1 MIFFRRIKKYVAP
14 QWYRIA
20 MVVVAATMVGL
31 LFAMSFMT
39 VIPLLKVMMG
49 EEGLHGWVD
58 RQGCK
63 WRYEMNFAVPDKT
76 DIMNNPD
83 LSYEL
88 EVISVGKNSL
98 AQQAGL
104 KVKDNIIGIGEN
116 DPNHP
121 QKSLDMMKELAD
133 CNSSENFILY
143 VLRNIGGNVRTE
155 KISLAVPKRFMFE
168 DAGFIKK
175 WKWGFRWEIIE
186 RARKITALLPRN
198 NNALAQK
205 KAISFIIIALIGV
218 SILRCLA
225 SYTQKY
231 MGAKVVQTATAHLRE
246 DMFERAMN
254 MPVSYFTVN
263 GTSDAISRMIG
274 DVNGIGKGIRVLLG
288 KSLQE
293 PMKAIFM
300 LGCALYLDYKLTLIF
315 LAAAPA
321 TIYVMATFGKRVRKF
336 AKKGLQTTSS
346 MLGKL
351 QESVAALRVV
361 KVYNQQDRE
370 SAAYKALSRK
380 NLKQTMRSAKAD
392 AATSPIMDILG
403 MLAGSAA
410 LLVGI
415 DMVTSSNMEPS
426 VFFMILLALGVS
438 AESVRKT
445 SDVWNSIQDSNASMD
460 RVFQIMDYPDEYEK
474 PNSKELVSIKDKIE
488 FKDIVFTYPNS
499 PEPVLRKVN
508 LSVKVGRNIAVVG
521 SNGSGKTTLIN
532 LLPRFFSP
540 DSGQILI
547 DGVDI
552 ADCTLKSLRSHIAMV
567 TQNVVTFHD
576 TIAANIAY
584 GKSDATM
591 DEIIAAAKRS
601 YAHEFIEPLPMGY
614 ETVLGEHGVGLSG
627 GQLQRIVIARAIL
640 KNPSIFIFDEAMSQ
654 VDADSESKIHDA
666 IEAIMHDR
674 TSFVIAHRFSTI
686 ISADVIVV
694 MDKGQIVA
702 QGSHD
707 ELMKTCGIYHN
718 LYETQLMPAE

>member
-1 MIFFRRIKKYVAP
+1 MNFFKRTKKYVLP
-14 QWYRIA
+14 QWHRLAI
-20 MVVVAATMVGL
+20 VIISATSVGF
-31 LFAMSFMT
+31 LFSMSFLT

-83 LSYEL
+83 LVYEL
-88 EVISVGKNSL
+88 EIVSVEPNSL
-98 AQQAGL
+98 AQYAGL
-104 KVKDNIIGIGEN
+104 KVKDTIIGIGKN
-116 DPNHP
+116 DPNQP
-121 QKSLDMMKELAD
+121 QKSLNMLKELAD
-133 CNSSENFILY
+133 CNSQENFEIY
-143 VLRNIGGNVRTE
+143 VLRNTGGSVRTE

-175 WKWGFRWEIIE
+175 WTWGFRWEIIE
-186 RARKITALLPRN
+186 RGRKITALLPRD

-205 KAISFIIIALIGV
+205 KAVSFIIIALIGV
-218 SILRCLA
+218 SILRCIA
-225 SYTQKY
+225 TYAQKY
-231 MGAKVVQTATAHLRE
+231 MGAKVVQVAIAHIRE
-246 DMFERAMN
+246 EMFERTMN
-254 MPVSYFTVN
+254 MPVSYFTVH

-274 DVNGIGKGIRVLLG
+274 DVNGIGKGIKVLLG

-300 LGCALYLDYKLTLIF
+300 LGLALLLDYKLTLIF
-315 LAAAPA
+315 LIGAPA
-321 TIYVMATFGKRVRKF
+321 TLYVMVTFGKRVRKF
-336 AKKGLQTTSS
+336 AKKGLVTTAG

-351 QESVAALRVV
+351 SEAVAALRVI
-361 KVYNQQDRE
+361 KVYNQQERE
-370 SAAYKALSRK
+370 NAAYKLLSRK
-380 NLKQTMRSAKAD
+380 NLRQTLRSAKAD
-392 AATSPIMDILG
+392 AATTPIMDILG

-415 DMVTSSNMEPS
+415 NMVTKSNMDPG

-438 AESVRKT
+438 AESIRKT
-445 SDVWNSIQDSNASMD
+445 SDVWNTIQDSNAALD
-460 RVFQIMDYPDEYEK
+460 RVFQIMDFPNEYEN
-474 PNSKELVSIKDKIE
+474 PNSRQLVTVKDKIE
-488 FKDIVFTYPNS
+488 FRDIAFTYPNS
-499 PEPVLRKVN
+499 EEPVLRKVN
-508 LSVKVGRNIAVVG
+508 LSVKAGRNVAVVG
-521 SNGSGKTTLIN
+521 PNGSGKTTLIN

-547 DGVDI
+547 DGIDI

-584 GKSDATM
+584 GKTDATM
-591 DEIIAAAKRS
+591 EEIIAAAKRS
-601 YAHEFIEPLPMGY
+601 YAHEFIEPLTNGY
-614 ETVLGEHGVGLSG
+614 QTVLGEHGVGLSG

-674 TSFVIAHRFSTI
+674 TSFVIAHRFSTV

-707 ELMKTCGIYHN
+707 ELMKNCNIYRK
-718 LYETQLMPAE
+718 LYETQLMPA